1 MDFSGFGYSQ
11 EDFREEAKELLSK
24 AEEILSSLSN
34 NPLDKT
40 RFNALFR
47 TIHSLKGSASYVGL
61 AEVGAFAHLYESLL
75 AGVRDGKYP
84 LDKRETMNLL
94 VGARDFLE
102 DLIFQPEGLTI
113 DNSTDDP
120 FKRIQRT
127 LAQKSPAERDRKREG
142 LDATTPQPAEPS
154 PQKPPPQSLQEDT
167 PPDPEEMDE
176 TEVIRFSIYSMME
189 NMDSLLKEGAEGKAL
204 LRVFKRL
211 EETLLWVFG
220 DDAPQ
225 LTVQAEELVSFL
237 AQTTLDEKGMHQ
249 LEKGFQELK
258 RGVKKGL
265 QSLGIEPPEVMEE
278 APPEKPQPAEIPE
291 ATEEKKEPV
300 VEEVAGVHEE
310 ETRGMS
316 RDEIVRI
323 TAIRNLELLRNALA
337 GDDASR
343 EPAERALKRLKEL
356 TSWAL
361 EDNEQIPSI
370 IIPMETLLKRISERD
385 VCEELKRRAEKLDA
399 AMMALIEGKSP
410 SGVAREEPTGEWFSH
425 APVNIRRV
433 ETSRA
438 GKTARSPTMR
448 IRTDDLESLI
458 STVGRIKGLD
468 PEEFE
473 DLQLQALQLRMV
485 PVGEIFGRFRK
496 IIRDI
501 SRELGKPI
509 RLDVRGEEVKID
521 KLIADRLYE
530 PLLHLV
536 RNAASHGMEPVEER
550 RASGKPEEG
559 TIRLHAYQEGGHISI
574 EVSDDGRG
582 IPVERVRQKA
592 IETGLVTEKDLGE
605 LSVRKALEFIFMPG
619 FSTKDDADTLSGR
632 GVGLDVVRDT
642 VSTLHGSI
650 TVDTREGKG
659 ATFKLELP
667 LTLAIIKAM
676 IIEQGGAKIAIPVAA
691 VDRVIALSTSV
702 LHKTGL
708 LKRARTRLIVA
719 GEKQPLRVVN
729 LSREFGLEQT
739 GDEHCLVIIRG
750 GGKRV
755 GLLVDSI
762 AGRHPLTVKP
772 LDMFSETRYFSSASL
787 IGEEVVLI
795 LNVPGLVA
803 A

>member
-34 NPLDKT
+34 NPADKT

-61 AEVGAFAHLYESLL
+61 VEVGEFAHLYESLL
-75 AGVRDGKYP
+75 AAIRDGRYP
-84 LDKRETMNLL
+84 LDKRETINLL
-94 VGARDFLE
+94 IGARDFLE
-102 DLIFQPEGLTI
+102 DLVFQPEGLTI
-113 DNSTDDP
+113 DSSTDDP

-127 LAQKSPAERDRKREG
+127 LVQKGPAERDRKTEG
-142 LDATTPQPAEPS
+142 LAATTPHPAEPS
-154 PQKPPPQSLQEDT
+154 PQKPPPESLPEDT
-167 PPDPEEMDE
+167 PPDPEDMDE

-189 NMDSLLKEGAEGKAL
+189 NIESLLKEGAEGKAL
-204 LRVFKRL
+204 LRAFKRL
-211 EETLLWVFG
+211 EETLLWIFG
-220 DDAPQ
+220 DDAPR

-237 AQTTLDEKGMHQ
+237 AQTTLDEKGLHL

-258 RGVKKGL
+258 RGIKEGL
-265 QSLGIEPPEVMEE
+265 QSVGIEPPEVTEE

-291 ATEEKKEPV
+291 ATEEKEEL
-300 VEEVAGVHEE
+300 VEEGVPEE
-310 ETRGMS
+310 GSQGMS

-323 TAIRNLELLRNALA
+323 TATKNLELLRNALA
-337 GDDASR
+337 GEDASG
-343 EPAERALKRLKEL
+343 EPAERPLKRLKEL

-361 EDNEQIPSI
+361 EDKEQILSI
-370 IIPMETLLKRISERD
+370 IIPMETLLKRIDERD
-385 VCEELKRRAEKLDA
+385 VREELKRRAEKLGA
-399 AMMALIEGKSP
+399 AMMALIDGESP
-410 SGVAREEPTGEWFSH
+410 PAAAREEPTGEWFSQ

-438 GKTARSPTMR
+438 GNVARSPTMR

-458 STVGRIKGLD
+458 STVNRLKGLD
-468 PEEFE
+468 SEELE
-473 DLQLQALQLRMV
+473 ELQLQALQLRMV

-496 IIRDI
+496 VIRDI

-509 RLDVRGEEVKID
+509 KLEIRGEEVKLD

-536 RNAASHGMEPVEER
+536 RNAASHGIEPVEER

-574 EVSDDGRG
+574 EVTDDGRG
-582 IPVERVRQKA
+582 IPVEKVRQKA
-592 IETGLVTEKDLGE
+592 IETGLVTEKDFRE

-676 IIEQGGAKIAIPVAA
+676 ILEQGGAKIAIPVAA
-691 VDRVIALSTSV
+691 VDRVIALSKSL

-708 LKRARTRLIVA
+708 LERARTRLIIS
-719 GEKQPLRVVN
+719 GEKRPIRVVN

-739 GDEHCLVIIRG
+739 GDEHCLVIIKG